1 MRTEFKNL
9 VELMDKYSLYHSTD
23 EVGIALNKLE
33 QKITEFEKRIEC
45 ARRSNQDSNSIIMS
59 LVDSFQDLGKTE
71 EELTYGDFETL
82 QRGVYDV
89 DIALNFND
97 KEPIENN
104 WYGLFDEPKQE
115 NVSRE
120 TLNEP
125 KVIWGK
131 GTIIEWNESVKYYS
145 AKGGARARV
154 TEDYTTLCEM
164 VKVEFLDD
172 LSNGQVNGG
181 YYGYMFKDEPITEL
195 SSGGIPYRVCSH
207 CSIKEEEN
215 VMTKVSGDWLCY
227 DCYDEID
234 DDKEKKLI
242 VTNVIN
248 MLKDINV
255 DGETMQHIIEQ
266 VGMSEQMLK
275 QLAIKN
281 FVE

>member
-1 MRTEFKNL
+1 MRAEF
-9 VELMDKYSLYHSTD
+9 DKLKETLSKVVIFD
-23 EVGIALNKLE
+23 NNVKIALNELE
-33 QKITEFEKRIEC
+33 QKIIEVEKRIEC
-45 ARRSNQDSNSIIMS
+45 ARRSNQDSNSVIMS
-59 LVDSFQDLGKTE
+59 LVTSYQDLGKTK
-71 EELTYGDFETL
+71 EELTYGDFEIL

-104 WYGLFDEPKQE
+104 WYQLFEEPKKE
-115 NVSRE
+115 
-120 TLNEP
+120 EP
-125 KVIWGK
+125 KVIWAK
-131 GTIIEWNESVKYYS
+131 GTIIEWNETVKYYS

-154 TEDYTTLCEM
+154 SEDYTTLCET

-172 LSNGQVNGG
+172 LRNGQENGG

-195 SSGGIPYRVCSH
+195 SSGGIPYRYCDI
-207 CSIKEEEN
+207 CNIKEEQN

-227 DCYDEID
+227 DCYDEIE

-255 DGETMQHIIEQ
+255 DGETMEYILEQ